1 MASERTDELYKILL
15 SKGYPKELCAEIAYK
30 NMNTDYTAT
39 RMLGYLYRYTNPKI
53 EDLVDEMLAIL
64 SDEELGDKITMEQYY
79 YNHMNKAQQ
88 AAYHS
93 ILSGVKNLADEFQ
106 IPALEG
112 EELYNVFFQ
121 MRLDHPEIFWVSS
134 YKYRYYKDS
143 PNLIFI
149 PEYLFDKKKICEHQK
164 AMTAR
169 VEKLIRPAQKLSEWE
184 KEKYVHDFICE
195 NIRYDKLKKS
205 YSHEIIGPLGQGVG
219 VCEGIAKAVKVL
231 LDALGVWCVIAICG
245 NNPEKGIKYRHTWN
259 IVKIGG
265 TYYHLDATFDNT
277 LGKDRETSEIRYD
290 YFNLDDSQ
298 IFRDHEPL
306 IAPAPHCGD
315 HEHFY
320 YKEKKLSFT
329 KKEDVY
335 KRSLQA
341 AKKGRILIF
350 HWRGGYLT
358 KEVLKELLEL
368 IRKAGD
374 EKDKTAMVSINWP
387 QAVIRVQYTDMQV
400 QESVTIEEANEGE
413 K

>member
-1 MASERTDELYKILL
+1 
-15 SKGYPKELCAEIAYK
+15 
-30 NMNTDYTAT
+30 
-39 RMLGYLYRYTNPKI
+39 
-53 EDLVDEMLAIL
+53 
-64 SDEELGDKITMEQYY
+64 MEQYY

-169 VEKLIRPAQKLSEWE
+169 VEKLILPAQKLSEWE

-245 NNPEKGIKYRHTWN
+245 NNPE
-259 IVKIGG
+259 
-265 TYYHLDATFDNT
+265 
-277 LGKDRETSEIRYD
+277 TSEIRYD

-341 AKKGRILIF
+341 AKKGRVLIF

>member
-1 MASERTDELYKILL
+1 
-15 SKGYPKELCAEIAYK
+15 
-30 NMNTDYTAT
+30 
-39 RMLGYLYRYTNPKI
+39 
-53 EDLVDEMLAIL
+53 
-64 SDEELGDKITMEQYY
+64 MEQYY

-245 NNPEKGIKYRHTWN
+245 NNPE
-259 IVKIGG
+259 
-265 TYYHLDATFDNT
+265 
-277 LGKDRETSEIRYD
+277 TSEIRYD

-306 IAPAPHCGD
+306 IAPVPHCGD

-341 AKKGRILIF
+341 VKKGRVLIF

-400 QESVTIEEANEGE
+400 QESD
-413 K
+413 KKKKKRK

>member
-1 MASERTDELYKILL
+1 
-15 SKGYPKELCAEIAYK
+15 
-30 NMNTDYTAT
+30 
-39 RMLGYLYRYTNPKI
+39 
-53 EDLVDEMLAIL
+53 MLAIL

-112 EELYNVFFQ
+112 EELYNIFFQ

-245 NNPEKGIKYRHTWN
+245 NNPE
-259 IVKIGG
+259 
-265 TYYHLDATFDNT
+265 
-277 LGKDRETSEIRYD
+277 TSEIRYD

-341 AKKGRILIF
+341 AKKGRVLIF

>member
-1 MASERTDELYKILL
+1 
-15 SKGYPKELCAEIAYK
+15 
-30 NMNTDYTAT
+30 
-39 RMLGYLYRYTNPKI
+39 
-53 EDLVDEMLAIL
+53 MLAIL

-134 YKYRYYKDS
+134 YKYRYYKNS

-169 VEKLIRPAQKLSEWE
+169 AEKLIRPAQKLSEWE

-245 NNPEKGIKYRHTWN
+245 NNPE
-259 IVKIGG
+259 
-265 TYYHLDATFDNT
+265 
-277 LGKDRETSEIRYD
+277 TSEIRYD

-350 HWRGGYLT
+350 HWKGGYLT

>member
-1 MASERTDELYKILL
+1 
-15 SKGYPKELCAEIAYK
+15 
-30 NMNTDYTAT
+30 
-39 RMLGYLYRYTNPKI
+39 
-53 EDLVDEMLAIL
+53 
-64 SDEELGDKITMEQYY
+64 MEQYY

-88 AAYHS
+88 AIYHS

-245 NNPEKGIKYRHTWN
+245 NNPE
-259 IVKIGG
+259 
-265 TYYHLDATFDNT
+265 
-277 LGKDRETSEIRYD
+277 TSEIRYD

-306 IAPAPHCGD
+306 IAPVPHCGD
-315 HEHFY
+315 YEHFY
-320 YKEKKLSFT
+320 YKEKKLSFDVQ
-329 KKEDVY
+329 KK
-335 KRSLQA
+335 
-341 AKKGRILIF
+341 
-350 HWRGGYLT
+350 
-358 KEVLKELLEL
+358 LLE
-368 IRKAGD
+368 ADG
-374 EKDKTAMVSINWP
+374 
-387 QAVIRVQYTDMQV
+387 
-400 QESVTIEEANEGE
+400 IEVVNGTVV
-413 K
+413 

>member
-1 MASERTDELYKILL
+1 
-15 SKGYPKELCAEIAYK
+15 
-30 NMNTDYTAT
+30 
-39 RMLGYLYRYTNPKI
+39 
-53 EDLVDEMLAIL
+53 
-64 SDEELGDKITMEQYY
+64 MEQYY

-245 NNPEKGIKYRHTWN
+245 NNPE
-259 IVKIGG
+259 
-265 TYYHLDATFDNT
+265 
-277 LGKDRETSEIRYD
+277 TSVIRYD

-341 AKKGRILIF
+341 AKKGRVLIF

-400 QESVTIEEANEGE
+400 QESVTIEEANEVE

>member
-1 MASERTDELYKILL
+1 
-15 SKGYPKELCAEIAYK
+15 
-30 NMNTDYTAT
+30 
-39 RMLGYLYRYTNPKI
+39 
-53 EDLVDEMLAIL
+53 
-64 SDEELGDKITMEQYY
+64 MEQYY

-245 NNPEKGIKYRHTWN
+245 NNPE
-259 IVKIGG
+259 
-265 TYYHLDATFDNT
+265 
-277 LGKDRETSEIRYD
+277 TSEIRYD

-306 IAPAPHCGD
+306 IAPAPYCGD

-341 AKKGRILIF
+341 AKKGRVLIF

>member
-1 MASERTDELYKILL
+1 
-15 SKGYPKELCAEIAYK
+15 
-30 NMNTDYTAT
+30 
-39 RMLGYLYRYTNPKI
+39 
-53 EDLVDEMLAIL
+53 
-64 SDEELGDKITMEQYY
+64 MEQYY
-79 YNHMNKAQQ
+79 YNHMNKAQK

-245 NNPEKGIKYRHTWN
+245 NNPE
-259 IVKIGG
+259 
-265 TYYHLDATFDNT
+265 
-277 LGKDRETSEIRYD
+277 TSEIRYD

-341 AKKGRILIF
+341 AKKGRVLIF

>member
-1 MASERTDELYKILL
+1 
-15 SKGYPKELCAEIAYK
+15 
-30 NMNTDYTAT
+30 
-39 RMLGYLYRYTNPKI
+39 
-53 EDLVDEMLAIL
+53 
-64 SDEELGDKITMEQYY
+64 
-79 YNHMNKAQQ
+79 
-88 AAYHS
+88 
-93 ILSGVKNLADEFQ
+93 
-106 IPALEG
+106 
-112 EELYNVFFQ
+112 
-121 MRLDHPEIFWVSS
+121 
-134 YKYRYYKDS
+134 
-143 PNLIFI
+143 
-149 PEYLFDKKKICEHQK
+149 
-164 AMTAR
+164 MTAR

-245 NNPEKGIKYRHTWN
+245 NNPE
-259 IVKIGG
+259 
-265 TYYHLDATFDNT
+265 A
-277 LGKDRETSEIRYD
+277 SEIRYD

-341 AKKGRILIF
+341 AKKGRVLIF

-400 QESVTIEEANEGE
+400 QESVTIEEANEEEQYDKAIILFEGLPRDYE
-413 K
+413 DARNNFRE

>member
-1 MASERTDELYKILL
+1 
-15 SKGYPKELCAEIAYK
+15 
-30 NMNTDYTAT
+30 
-39 RMLGYLYRYTNPKI
+39 
-53 EDLVDEMLAIL
+53 
-64 SDEELGDKITMEQYY
+64 MEQYY

-184 KEKYVHDFICE
+184 KEKHVHDFICE

-245 NNPEKGIKYRHTWN
+245 NNPE
-259 IVKIGG
+259 
-265 TYYHLDATFDNT
+265 
-277 LGKDRETSEIRYD
+277 TSEIRYD

-341 AKKGRILIF
+341 VKKGRVLIF

-413 K
+413 KE

>member
-1 MASERTDELYKILL
+1 
-15 SKGYPKELCAEIAYK
+15 
-30 NMNTDYTAT
+30 
-39 RMLGYLYRYTNPKI
+39 
-53 EDLVDEMLAIL
+53 
-64 SDEELGDKITMEQYY
+64 MEQYY

-245 NNPEKGIKYRHTWN
+245 NNPE
-259 IVKIGG
+259 
-265 TYYHLDATFDNT
+265 
-277 LGKDRETSEIRYD
+277 TSEIRYD

-306 IAPAPHCGD
+306 IASAPHCGD

-341 AKKGRILIF
+341 AKKGRVLIF

-400 QESVTIEEANEGE
+400 QESVTIEEANEEEQYDKAIILFEGLPRDYE
-413 K
+413 DARNNFRE

>member
-1 MASERTDELYKILL
+1 
-15 SKGYPKELCAEIAYK
+15 
-30 NMNTDYTAT
+30 
-39 RMLGYLYRYTNPKI
+39 
-53 EDLVDEMLAIL
+53 
-64 SDEELGDKITMEQYY
+64 MEQYY

-88 AAYHS
+88 AVYHS
-93 ILSGVKNLADEFQ
+93 ILSGVKNLEDEFQ
-106 IPALEG
+106 IPVLEG

-245 NNPEKGIKYRHTWN
+245 NNPE
-259 IVKIGG
+259 
-265 TYYHLDATFDNT
+265 
-277 LGKDRETSEIRYD
+277 TSEIRYD

-306 IAPAPHCGD
+306 IAPAPHCDD

-341 AKKGRILIF
+341 AKKGRVLIF

>member
-1 MASERTDELYKILL
+1 
-15 SKGYPKELCAEIAYK
+15 
-30 NMNTDYTAT
+30 
-39 RMLGYLYRYTNPKI
+39 
-53 EDLVDEMLAIL
+53 MLAIL

-400 QESVTIEEANEGE
+400 QESVTIEEANEEEQYDKAIILFEGLPRDYE
-413 K
+413 DARNNFRE

>member
-1 MASERTDELYKILL
+1 
-15 SKGYPKELCAEIAYK
+15 
-30 NMNTDYTAT
+30 
-39 RMLGYLYRYTNPKI
+39 
-53 EDLVDEMLAIL
+53 MLAIL

-112 EELYNVFFQ
+112 EELQ
-121 MRLDHPEIFWVSS
+121 
-134 YKYRYYKDS
+134 
-143 PNLIFI
+143 
-149 PEYLFDKKKICEHQK
+149 YLFDKKKICEHQK

-245 NNPEKGIKYRHTWN
+245 NNPE
-259 IVKIGG
+259 
-265 TYYHLDATFDNT
+265 A
-277 LGKDRETSEIRYD
+277 SEIRYD

-341 AKKGRILIF
+341 AKKGRVLIF

-413 K
+413 KQM